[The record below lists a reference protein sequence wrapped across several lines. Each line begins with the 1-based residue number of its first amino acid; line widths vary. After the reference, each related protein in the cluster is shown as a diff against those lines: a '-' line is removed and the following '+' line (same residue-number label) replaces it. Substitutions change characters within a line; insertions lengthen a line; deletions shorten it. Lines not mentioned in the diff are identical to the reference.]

1 MSAVLISD
9 EYRKQQEALHEN
21 PNYGVASVQYAPIVS
36 EICNKLEVQHLL
48 DYGAGK
54 CRLFQNIKVGHKM
67 KLQAYDPG
75 VPRLSTPPVPAEMV
89 ACIDVLEHIEP
100 ELLDNVLDDL
110 ARLTEA
116 VCFLTVH
123 TGPAVKVLPDG
134 RNAHLTQ
141 QPLEWWLPKFWER
154 FDIQTVQVTGEHGF
168 YVIAYAKPHL
178 IETE

>member
-1 MSAVLISD
+1 VSAVLISP
-9 EYRKQQEALHEN
+9 EYRAQQEALHEN

-36 EICNKLEVQHLL
+36 EICNTLEVQHLL
-48 DYGAGK
+48 DYGAAK
-54 CRLFQNIKVGHKM
+54 CRLFQNLKVKHAM
-67 KLQAYDPG
+67 KLQAYDPAI
-75 VPRLSTPPVPAEMV
+75 PKLSSPPVPAEMV

-100 ELLDNVLDDL
+100 DLLDNVLDDL

-116 VCFLTVH
+116 VAFLTVH

-141 QPLEWWLPKFWER
+141 KPMEWWLPKLWER
-154 FDIQTVQVTGEHGF
+154 FDIQSVQVTGEHAF

>member
-9 EYRKQQEALHEN
+9 DYRKQQEQLHEN
-21 PNYGVASVQYAPIVS
+21 PNYGVASLQYAPIVS
-36 EICNKLEVQHLL
+36 EICNTLEVQHLL

-54 CRLFQNIKVGHKM
+54 CRLFQNLKVRHPM

-75 VPRLSTPPVPAEMV
+75 VPKLSAAPVPAEMV

-110 ARLTEA
+110 VRLTECVA
-116 VCFLTVH
+116 FLTVH
-123 TGPAVKVLPDG
+123 TGPAVKVLSDG

-141 QPLEWWLPKFWER
+141 QPMEWWLPKIWER
-154 FDIQTVQVTGEHGF
+154 FDIQTVQVTGDHAF
-168 YVIAYAKPHL
+168 YVIAYSKPRL